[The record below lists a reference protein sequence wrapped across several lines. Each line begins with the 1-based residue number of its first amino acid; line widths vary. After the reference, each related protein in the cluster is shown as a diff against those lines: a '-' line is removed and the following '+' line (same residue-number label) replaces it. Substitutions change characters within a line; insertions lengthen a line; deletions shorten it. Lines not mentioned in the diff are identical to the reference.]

1 MIRSELYTLFV
12 FLSGTVDS
20 ISPSQQYCA
29 LGSLCPGKAVFV
41 KPKIDKKQKDK
52 KEASKKGRRKKEKK
66 RRLPLILASKKEKKE
81 KKIRRK
87 GEKEKKKKEK
97 KGSEICSNFS
107 KM

>member
-52 KEASKKGRRKKEKK
+52 KEASKKGRRKKERKKMIAFNPRIEKREKKK
-66 RRLPLILASKKEKKE
+66 RR
-81 KKIRRK
+81 
-87 GEKEKKKKEK
+87 
-97 KGSEICSNFS
+97 
-107 KM
+107 

>member
-41 KPKIDKKQKDK
+41 KPKIDKEQKEK
-52 KEASKKGRRKKEKK
+52 KKKLRKKEEERKKEK
-66 RRLPLILASKKEKKE
+66 RRLPLILASKKGKKE
-81 KKIRRK
+81 KRR
-87 GEKEKKKKEK
+87 
-97 KGSEICSNFS
+97 
-107 KM
+107 